1 MSALVEI
8 TKELEIDIIG
18 KLIKRTGEEIEEL
31 SSRKVIGEKVKK
43 ELDLLISYNMFL
55 GKVLKLKTKK
65 NR

>member
-31 SSRKVIGEKVKK
+31 SSRKVIGEKTKK

-65 NR
+65 NK

>member
-31 SSRKVIGEKVKK
+31 SSRKVIGEKTKK

-65 NR
+65 K

>member
-1 MSALVEI
+1 MSALVKI

-31 SSRKVIGEKVKK
+31 SSRKVIGKKIKK

>member
-31 SSRKVIGEKVKK
+31 SSRKVIGKKVKK

>member
-18 KLIKRTGEEIEEL
+18 KLIKRTGDEIEEL
-31 SSRKVIGEKVKK
+31 SSRKVIGEKTKK

-55 GKVLKLKTKK
+55 GKVLKLKT
-65 NR
+65 

>member
-31 SSRKVIGEKVKK
+31 SSRKVIGKKVK
-43 ELDLLISYNMFL
+43 NMFL

>member
-1 MSALVEI
+1 MSALVKI

-31 SSRKVIGEKVKK
+31 SSRKVIGKKIKK

-65 NR
+65 K

>member
-31 SSRKVIGEKVKK
+31 SSRKVIGKKIKK

>member
-18 KLIKRTGEEIEEL
+18 KLIKRTGEEIEEIT
-31 SSRKVIGEKVKK
+31 SRKRIGKKVKK

-65 NR
+65 NK

>member
-18 KLIKRTGEEIEEL
+18 KLIKRTGEEIEEIT
-31 SSRKVIGEKVKK
+31 SRKRIGKKIKK

-55 GKVLKLKTKK
+55 GQVLKLKTKK

>member
-31 SSRKVIGEKVKK
+31 SSRKVIGEKTKK